1 MQWRDGLKRGL
12 QTPIEQSNGVHDS
25 MCVDAAHIHK
35 QLLAEV
41 ADVCRLVNAAVA

>member
-1 MQWRDGLKRGL
+1 MQWKDGLKRSM
-12 QTPIEQSNGVHDS
+12 QTPVEQSNGVHDS
-25 MCVDAAHIHK
+25 MGVDAAQIHK